1 MGETFFVISQSILIV
16 LACIALLNLT
26 LITFSYF
33 FTPLLEVWRERTIQ
47 RRKIW
52 EAQTDARLER
62 LERQKHTKENDTSN

>member
-1 MGETFFVISQSILIV
+1 MGETFFVISQSVLIV
-16 LACIALLNLT
+16 LACIALLNLM

-33 FTPLLEVWRERTIQ
+33 FTPLLEAWRERTIQ